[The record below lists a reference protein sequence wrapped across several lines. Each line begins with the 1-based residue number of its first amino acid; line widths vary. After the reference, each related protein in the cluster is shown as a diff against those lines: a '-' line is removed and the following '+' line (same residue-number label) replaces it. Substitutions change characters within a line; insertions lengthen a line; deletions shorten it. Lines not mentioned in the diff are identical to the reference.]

1 MLTLRFLGVLLAV
14 LAFTLG
20 CGGPSSRLVTVRAG
34 NGSGPVTL
42 DVRNLGDAAVNSMF
56 LASTEAV
63 EAADPDRLDP
73 TSPAGE
79 ALWGPDLIVGSAIA
93 SGESRRIPVSRAARW
108 NARAVDRDGRQQ
120 HVAGLRLEAGGRY
133 VLELTDSGWR
143 MR

>member
-1 MLTLRFLGVLLAV
+1 MLTRRFVGALLAV
-14 LAFTLG
+14 LPLTLG

-42 DVRNLGDAAVNSMF
+42 DVRNLSDAAVNSMF
-56 LASTEAV
+56 LATTEAV
-63 EAADPDRLDP
+63 DAADPDRLDP

-79 ALWGPDLIVGSAIA
+79 TLWGPDLIIGSAIA
-93 SGESRRIPVSRAARW
+93 SGESRRIPVPRPARW
-108 NARAVDRDGRQQ
+108 NARAVDREGRQQ